1 MNSNENS
8 LHDIYFKK
16 FSIII
21 PAYNEEKRILLTLN
35 EVCSFISKNMVPW
48 NVIVSIDGNDG
59 TEALVKS
66 MQYEYPFLNYLKNN
80 GRSGK
85 GGAIKKALNN
95 SSGDYVILM
104 DADSAISFNRV
115 ISYLHLLSRYDFINF
130 DRYRNKENEIP
141 KLRRIVSRGYNI
153 YIRLLFNI
161 DVNDTQ
167 CGYKIMRTSDA
178 KKVFERLT
186 ITNGFFYSP
195 FFVHL
200 KKLKIDS
207 IEIPVMYKHSEGSKF
222 SVSAMILGGFV
233 SALGFRIRESP
244 FWKYFPKKLINLYY
258 RKFKW
263 L

>member
-1 MNSNENS
+1 M
-8 LHDIYFKK
+8 HDIYFKK

-21 PAYNEEKRILLTLN
+21 PAYNEEKRIVSTLN
-35 EVCSFISKNMVPW
+35 EICSFISKNTIPW
-48 NVIVSIDGNDG
+48 DVTVSIDGNDN

-66 MQYEYPFLNYLKNN
+66 LKSDYPFLNYLKNN

-104 DADSAISFNRV
+104 DADSAISFNQV
-115 ISYLHLLSRYDFINF
+115 ISYLHLLSMYDFINF

-141 KLRRIVSRGYNI
+141 KLRRIVSRGYNF
-153 YIRLLFNI
+153 YIRLLFSINI
-161 DVNDTQ
+161 NDTQ
-167 CGYKIMRTSDA
+167 CGYKIIRTNVA
-178 KKVFERLT
+178 KKVFKKLT

-195 FFVHL
+195 FFVYL
-200 KKLKIDS
+200 KKLKISS
-207 IEIPVMYKHSEGSKF
+207 IEVPVMYKHSEGSKF